1 MEAMKAKDT
10 VRLGALRNAK
20 KYIIEAKTA
29 GPEIAELPDAD
40 VLKIISKLAKQGAD
54 SAAIFTEQ
62 NRPDL
67 AAEELAQVAVF
78 QEFLPRQLT
87 PEELEA
93 EVGATSVTQM
103 GKVMGVVTKK
113 LAGRADGKDIS
124 AKVRELLS

>member
-1 MEAMKAKDT
+1 MSLEQQISK
-10 VRLGALRNAK
+10 G
-20 KYIIEAKTA
+20 IIEAKTA

-93 EVGATSVTQM
+93 EVRAVIAEVGATSVTQM